1 MMYLAVFLVL
11 FVLELIYFK
20 IADRYHI
27 IDKPNHR
34 RAHTEITLRGGGV
47 IFPIVFL
54 LYFITTVWSKW
65 VQLPLHDPAAE
76 NQNYL
81 LFGIGLLLLCT
92 ISFLDDLNDLS
103 IKIRIVFHIIS
114 VSFLLAFLNAFV
126 LLPIWAIPVLYIVII
141 GILNA
146 YNFMDG
152 INGITGLYSLV
163 ALLSLL
169 YVNENLINFVAH
181 DFIIY
186 PILGCLVFLFFNFRK
201 KAKCF
206 MGDIGSMGIAFWV
219 VALIGLL
226 MMKTGEIKWILFL
239 AVYGVEVIST
249 ILERLK
255 LKENIF
261 EAHRR
266 HLYQLLAN
274 EKKISHLKVSTL
286 YAAIQFIINVVVI
299 FSDLPQIL
307 IFVITLFPIF
317 VLYVYVKYKIKR
329 EVEGGGGRIEDE
341 GF

>member
-1 MMYLAVFLVL
+1 M
-11 FVLELIYFK
+11 
-20 IADRYHI
+20 
-27 IDKPNHR
+27 
-34 RAHTEITLRGGGV
+34 
-47 IFPIVFL
+47 
-54 LYFITTVWSKW
+54 YFITNVWGKW
-65 VQLPLHDPAAE
+65 VYLPLHDQAAE
-76 NQNYL
+76 NHNEL
-81 LFGIGLLLLCT
+81 IFGVGLLLLCT

-103 IKIRIVFHIIS
+103 IKIRIVFQMIS

-163 ALLSLL
+163 VLLSLL

-266 HLYQLLAN
+266 HLYHLLAN
-274 EKKISHLKVSTL
+274 DKKISHLKVSTL
-286 YAAIQFIINVVVI
+286 YAAIQFIINAVVI
-299 FSDLPQIL
+299 FSDLPQVL
-307 IFVITLFPIF
+307 IFAIVLLPSLIFYLYTKLTIKKQITLNINQ
-317 VLYVYVKYKIKR
+317 
-329 EVEGGGGRIEDE
+329 
-341 GF
+341 

>member
-1 MMYLAVFLVL
+1 MMYFAVFLVL
-11 FVLELIYFK
+11 FVLELVYFK
-20 IADRYHI
+20 FADRYNI

-34 RAHTEITLRGGGV
+34 SAHTEITLRGGGIV
-47 IFPIVFL
+47 FPIAFL
-54 LYFITTVWSKW
+54 LFFITSTWGKLVH
-65 VQLPLHDPAAE
+65 LPTHAQAAE
-76 NQNYL
+76 NQNEL
-81 LFGIGLLLLCT
+81 LFGIGLLSLCT
-92 ISFLDDLNDLS
+92 ISFLDDLYDLS
-103 IKIRIVFHIIS
+103 SKIRIVFHIIS

-126 LLPIWAIPVLYIVII
+126 VLPIWAIPVLYILII

-163 ALLSLL
+163 TLLSLL
-169 YVNENLINFVAH
+169 YVNQNMVSFVDR

-186 PILGCLVFLFFNFRK
+186 PVLACLVFLFFNFRK

-274 EKKISHLKVSTL
+274 EKNISHLKVSSL
-286 YAAIQFIINVVVI
+286 YAVVQLLVNAIVI
-299 FSDLPQIL
+299 FSNLPQNV
-307 IFVITLFPIF
+307 IFVIILLPALIF
-317 VLYVYVKYKIKR
+317 YLYTKLTIKKQ
-329 EVEGGGGRIEDE
+329 ISLNIN
-341 GF
+341 

>member
-1 MMYLAVFLVL
+1 MYFAVFFVL
-11 FVLELIYFK
+11 FVLELVYFK
-20 IADRYHI
+20 IADRYNI

-34 RAHTEITLRGGGV
+34 SAHTEITLRGGGIV
-47 IFPIVFL
+47 FPIAFL
-54 LYFITTVWSKW
+54 LFFITSTWGKLVH
-65 VQLPLHDPAAE
+65 LPLHDQVAE
-76 NQNYL
+76 NQNEL
-81 LFGIGLLLLCT
+81 LFGIGLLSLCT
-92 ISFLDDLNDLS
+92 ISFLDDLYDLS
-103 IKIRIVFHIIS
+103 SKIRIVFHIIS

-126 LLPIWAIPVLYIVII
+126 VLPIWAIPVLYILII

-163 ALLSLL
+163 TLLSLL
-169 YVNENLINFVAH
+169 YVNQNMVSFVDR

-186 PILGCLVFLFFNFRK
+186 PVLACLVFLFFNFRK

-206 MGDIGSMGIAFWV
+206 MGDIGSMGIAFWAV
-219 VALIGLL
+219 SLIGLL

-266 HLYQLLAN
+266 HLYQLFAN
-274 EKKISHLKVSTL
+274 EKKVSHLIISSF
-286 YAAIQFIINVVVI
+286 YAMIQLLINVFLINNNFNLLFISLIVLIPIIIIYLFLKNDLKKRVIINH
-299 FSDLPQIL
+299 S
-307 IFVITLFPIF
+307 
-317 VLYVYVKYKIKR
+317 KKN
-329 EVEGGGGRIEDE
+329 
-341 GF
+341 

>member
-1 MMYLAVFLVL
+1 MYLAVFLVL

-20 IADRYHI
+20 IADRFNI

-34 RAHTEITLRGGGV
+34 SAHTEITLRGGGIV
-47 IFPIVFL
+47 FPIAFML
-54 LYFITTVWSKW
+54 FFIISTWGKLVH
-65 VQLPLHDPAAE
+65 LPLHDQAAE
-76 NQNYL
+76 NQNEL
-81 LFGIGLLLLCT
+81 LFGIGLLSLCT
-92 ISFLDDLNDLS
+92 ISFLDDLYDLS
-103 IKIRIVFHIIS
+103 SKIRIVFHIIS

-126 LLPIWAIPVLYIVII
+126 LLPIWAIPILYILII

-163 ALLSLL
+163 TLLSLL
-169 YVNENLINFVAH
+169 YVNQNMVSFVDR

-186 PILGCLVFLFFNFRK
+186 PVLACLVFLFFNFRK

-239 AVYGVEVIST
+239 AVYGVEVIFT

-274 EKKISHLKVSTL
+274 EKKISHLKISAL
-286 YAAIQFIINVVVI
+286 YAAVQLIVNAVVI
-299 FSDLPQIL
+299 FSNLPQNV
-307 IFVITLFPIF
+307 IFVIVLLPALIFYLYTKLTIKKQNTLHIN
-317 VLYVYVKYKIKR
+317 
-329 EVEGGGGRIEDE
+329 
-341 GF
+341 

>member
-20 IADRYHI
+20 IADRFNI

-34 RAHTEITLRGGGV
+34 SAHTEITLRGGGIV
-47 IFPIVFL
+47 FPIAFL
-54 LYFITTVWSKW
+54 LFFITSVWSKL
-65 VQLPLHDPAAE
+65 VPLPLHDQAAE
-76 NQNYL
+76 NHNEL
-81 LFGIGLLLLCT
+81 IFGVGLLLLCT
-92 ISFLDDLNDLS
+92 ISFLDDLYDLS
-103 IKIRIVFHIIS
+103 SKIRIVFHIIS

-126 LLPIWAIPVLYIVII
+126 LLPIWAIPVLYILII

-163 ALLSLL
+163 VLLSLL

-286 YAAIQFIINVVVI
+286 YAAIQFIINAVVI
-299 FSDLPQIL
+299 FSELPQIL
-307 IFVITLFPIF
+307 IFAIVLLPALFFYFYTKLTIKKQITLNINQ
-317 VLYVYVKYKIKR
+317 
-329 EVEGGGGRIEDE
+329 
-341 GF
+341 

>member
-11 FVLELIYFK
+11 FVLELVYFK
-20 IADRYHI
+20 IADRYNI

-34 RAHTEITLRGGGV
+34 SAHTEITLRGGGIV
-47 IFPIVFL
+47 FPIAFL
-54 LYFITTVWSKW
+54 MFFITSTWGKLVH
-65 VQLPLHDPAAE
+65 LPLHNQVAE
-76 NQNYL
+76 NQNEL

-92 ISFLDDLNDLS
+92 ISFLDDLYDLS
-103 IKIRIVFHIIS
+103 SKIRIVFHFIS
-114 VSFLLAFLNAFV
+114 VTLLLAFLNAFV
-126 LLPIWAIPVLYIVII
+126 LLPIWAIPVLYILII

-163 ALLSLL
+163 TLLSLL
-169 YVNENLINFVAH
+169 YVNQNMVSFVDG

-186 PILGCLVFLFFNFRK
+186 PVLACLVFLFFNFRK

-266 HLYQLLAN
+266 HLYQLFAN
-274 EKKISHLKVSTL
+274 EKKVSHLIISSF
-286 YAAIQFIINVVVI
+286 YAMIQLLINVFLINSNFNLLLISLIVLIPIIIIYLFLKNDLKKRVIINH
-299 FSDLPQIL
+299 S
-307 IFVITLFPIF
+307 
-317 VLYVYVKYKIKR
+317 KKN
-329 EVEGGGGRIEDE
+329 
-341 GF
+341 

>member
-20 IADRYHI
+20 IADRFNI

-34 RAHTEITLRGGGV
+34 SAHTEITLRGGGIV
-47 IFPIVFL
+47 FPIAFML
-54 LYFITTVWSKW
+54 FFIISTWGKLVH
-65 VQLPLHDPAAE
+65 LPLHDQAAE
-76 NQNYL
+76 NQNEL

-92 ISFLDDLNDLS
+92 ISFLDDLYDLS
-103 IKIRIVFHIIS
+103 SKIRIVFHIIS

-126 LLPIWAIPVLYIVII
+126 LLPIWAIPVLYILMI

-169 YVNENLINFVAH
+169 YVNQNMVSFVDR

-186 PILGCLVFLFFNFRK
+186 PVLACLVFLFFNFRK

-286 YAAIQFIINVVVI
+286 YAVVQLIINAIVI
-299 FSDLPQIL
+299 FSNLPQNV
-307 IFVITLFPIF
+307 IFVIILLPALIFYLYTKLTIKKQNTLHIN
-317 VLYVYVKYKIKR
+317 
-329 EVEGGGGRIEDE
+329 
-341 GF
+341 

>member
-1 MMYLAVFLVL
+1 MYFAVFLVL

-20 IADRYHI
+20 IADRFNI

-34 RAHTEITLRGGGV
+34 SAHTEITLRGGGIV
-47 IFPIVFL
+47 FPIAFL
-54 LYFITTVWSKW
+54 LFFITSTWGKLVH
-65 VQLPLHDPAAE
+65 LPLHDQAAE
-76 NQNYL
+76 NHNYL
-81 LFGIGLLLLCT
+81 IFGVGLLLLCI
-92 ISFLDDLNDLS
+92 ISFLDDLYDLS
-103 IKIRIVFHIIS
+103 SKIRIVFHIIS

-126 LLPIWAIPVLYIVII
+126 LLPIWAIPVLYILII

-266 HLYQLLAN
+266 HLYQLLVN
-274 EKKISHLKVSTL
+274 EKKISHLKVCTL
-286 YAAIQFIINVVVI
+286 YAAIQFFINAVVI

-307 IFVITLFPIF
+307 IFVIILLPALIFYLYIKLTIKKQITLNINQ
-317 VLYVYVKYKIKR
+317 
-329 EVEGGGGRIEDE
+329 
-341 GF
+341 

>member
-1 MMYLAVFLVL
+1 MYFAVFLIL
-11 FVLELIYFK
+11 FVLALVYFK
-20 IADRYHI
+20 IADRYNI

-34 RAHTEITLRGGGV
+34 SAHTEITLRGGGIV
-47 IFPIVFL
+47 FPIAFL
-54 LYFITTVWSKW
+54 MFFITSTWGKLVH
-65 VQLPLHDPAAE
+65 LPLHDQVAE
-76 NQNYL
+76 NQNEL

-92 ISFLDDLNDLS
+92 ISFLDDLYDLS
-103 IKIRIVFHIIS
+103 SKIRIVFHFIS
-114 VSFLLAFLNAFV
+114 VTLLLAFLNAFV
-126 LLPIWAIPVLYIVII
+126 LLPIWAIPVLYILII

-163 ALLSLL
+163 TLLSLL
-169 YVNENLINFVAH
+169 YVNQNMVSFVDG

-186 PILGCLVFLFFNFRK
+186 PVLACLVFLFFNFRK

-206 MGDIGSMGIAFWV
+206 MGDVGSMGIAFWV

-266 HLYQLLAN
+266 HLYQLFAN
-274 EKKISHLKVSTL
+274 EKKVSHLIISSF
-286 YAAIQFIINVVVI
+286 YAMIQLLINVFLINSNFNLLFISLIVLIPIIIIYLFLKNDLKKRVIINH
-299 FSDLPQIL
+299 S
-307 IFVITLFPIF
+307 
-317 VLYVYVKYKIKR
+317 KKN
-329 EVEGGGGRIEDE
+329 
-341 GF
+341 

>member
-1 MMYLAVFLVL
+1 MEYFIVVILLLVFMLA
-11 FVLELIYFK
+11 YFK
-20 IADRYHI
+20 IADKYNI

-34 RAHTEITLRGGGV
+34 SAHTEITLRGGGIV
-47 IFPIVFL
+47 FPIAFL
-54 LYFITTVWSKW
+54 LFFMISTWGKLVH
-65 VQLPLHDPAAE
+65 LPIHDQAAE
-76 NQNYL
+76 NHNYL

-92 ISFLDDLNDLS
+92 ISFLDDLYDLS
-103 IKIRIVFHIIS
+103 SKIRIVFHIVS
-114 VSFLLAFLNAFV
+114 VSFLLSFLNAFV
-126 LLPIWAIPVLYIVII
+126 LLPIWTIPILYILMI

-163 ALLSLL
+163 ALLSLF
-169 YVNENLINFVAH
+169 YVNQNLVSFVDL

-186 PILGCLVFLFFNFRK
+186 PVLACLVFLFFNFRR
-201 KAKCF
+201 KARCF

-286 YAAIQFIINVVVI
+286 YAAVQLIVNAVVI
-299 FSDLPQIL
+299 FSNLPQIV
-307 IFVITLFPIF
+307 IFVIVLLPALIFYLYTKLTIKKQNTLHIN
-317 VLYVYVKYKIKR
+317 
-329 EVEGGGGRIEDE
+329 
-341 GF
+341 

>member
-1 MMYLAVFLVL
+1 MQYLVVLFIL

-20 IADRYHI
+20 IADRFNI

-34 RAHTEITLRGGGV
+34 SAHIEITLRGGGIV
-47 IFPIVFL
+47 FPIAFL
-54 LYFITTVWSKW
+54 LFFITSTWGNLVH
-65 VQLPLHDPAAE
+65 LPLHHQAAE
-76 NQNYL
+76 NQNEL

-92 ISFLDDLNDLS
+92 ISFLDDLYDLS
-103 IKIRIVFHIIS
+103 SKIRIVFHIIS

-126 LLPIWAIPVLYIVII
+126 LLPIWAIPILYILII

-274 EKKISHLKVSTL
+274 EKKISHLIVSTL
-286 YAAIQFIINVVVI
+286 YAAVQLLVNVVVI
-299 FSDLPQIL
+299 FSNLSQIVIFAIILLPAL
-307 IFVITLFPIF
+307 IFYLYTKLTIKKQITLNINQ
-317 VLYVYVKYKIKR
+317 
-329 EVEGGGGRIEDE
+329 
-341 GF
+341 

>member
-1 MMYLAVFLVL
+1 MMYLVAFLIL

-20 IADRYHI
+20 IADRFNI

-34 RAHTEITLRGGGV
+34 SAHTEITLRGGGIV
-47 IFPIVFL
+47 FPIAFL
-54 LYFITTVWSKW
+54 LFFITSTWGKLVH
-65 VQLPLHDPAAE
+65 LPLHAQAAE
-76 NQNYL
+76 NQNEL
-81 LFGIGLLLLCT
+81 LFLIGLLLLCT
-92 ISFLDDLNDLS
+92 ISFLDDLYDLS
-103 IKIRIVFHIIS
+103 SKIRIVFHIIS

-126 LLPIWAIPVLYIVII
+126 MLPIWAIPVLYILII

-163 ALLSLL
+163 TLLSLF
-169 YVNENLINFVAH
+169 YVNQNMVSFVDR

-186 PILGCLVFLFFNFRK
+186 PVLACLVFLFFNFRK

-274 EKKISHLKVSTL
+274 EKKISHLIVSTL
-286 YAAIQFIINVVVI
+286 YAAVQLIINAVVI
-299 FSDLPQIL
+299 FSNLPQNV
-307 IFVITLFPIF
+307 IFVIILLPALIF
-317 VLYVYVKYKIKR
+317 YLYTKLTIKKQ
-329 EVEGGGGRIEDE
+329 ITQNIN
-341 GF
+341 

>member
-1 MMYLAVFLVL
+1 MYLAVFLVL

-20 IADRYHI
+20 IADRFNI

-34 RAHTEITLRGGGV
+34 SAHTEITLRGGGIV
-47 IFPIVFL
+47 FPIAFML
-54 LYFITTVWSKW
+54 FFIISTWGKLVH
-65 VQLPLHDPAAE
+65 LPLHDQAAE
-76 NQNYL
+76 NQNEL

-92 ISFLDDLNDLS
+92 ISFLDDLYDLS
-103 IKIRIVFHIIS
+103 SKIRIVFHIIS

-126 LLPIWAIPVLYIVII
+126 LLPIWAIPVLYILII

-286 YAAIQFIINVVVI
+286 YAAIQFIINAVVI
-299 FSDLPQIL
+299 FSELPQIL
-307 IFVITLFPIF
+307 IFAIVLLPALFFYFYTKLTIKKQITLNINQ
-317 VLYVYVKYKIKR
+317 
-329 EVEGGGGRIEDE
+329 
-341 GF
+341 

>member
-1 MMYLAVFLVL
+1 MYFAVFLVL
-11 FVLELIYFK
+11 FVLELVYFK
-20 IADRYHI
+20 IADRYNI

-34 RAHTEITLRGGGV
+34 SAHTEITLRGGGIV
-47 IFPIVFL
+47 FPIAFL
-54 LYFITTVWSKW
+54 LFFITSTWGKLVH
-65 VQLPLHDPAAE
+65 LPVHAQAAE

-81 LFGIGLLLLCT
+81 LFGIGLLSLCT
-92 ISFLDDLNDLS
+92 ISFLDDLYDLS
-103 IKIRIVFHIIS
+103 SKIRIVFHIIS

-126 LLPIWAIPVLYIVII
+126 MLPIWAIPVLYILII

-163 ALLSLL
+163 VLGSLL
-169 YVNENLINFVAH
+169 YVNQNMVSFVDR

-186 PILGCLVFLFFNFRK
+186 PVLACLVFLFFNFRK

-206 MGDIGSMGIAFWV
+206 MGDIGSMGVAFWV
-219 VALIGLL
+219 VALISLL

-274 EKKISHLKVSTL
+274 EKKISHLKVSIL
-286 YAAIQFIINVVVI
+286 YATIQLIVNAIVI
-299 FSDLPQIL
+299 FSNLPQNV
-307 IFVITLFPIF
+307 IFVIILLPALIF
-317 VLYVYVKYKIKR
+317 YLYTKLTIKKQ
-329 EVEGGGGRIEDE
+329 ITQNIN
-341 GF
+341 

>member
-1 MMYLAVFLVL
+1 MYFAVFLVL

-20 IADRYHI
+20 IADRFNI

-34 RAHTEITLRGGGV
+34 SAHTEITLRGGGIV
-47 IFPIVFL
+47 FPIAFML
-54 LYFITTVWSKW
+54 FFIISTWGKLVH
-65 VQLPLHDPAAE
+65 LPLHDQAAE
-76 NQNYL
+76 NQNEL

-92 ISFLDDLNDLS
+92 ISFLDDLYDLS
-103 IKIRIVFHIIS
+103 SKIRIVFHIIS

-126 LLPIWAIPVLYIVII
+126 LLPIWAIPILYILII

-169 YVNENLINFVAH
+169 YVNQNMVSFVDR

-186 PILGCLVFLFFNFRK
+186 PVLACLVFLFFNFRK

-239 AVYGVEVIST
+239 AVYGVEVIFT

-274 EKKISHLKVSTL
+274 EKKISHLKISAL
-286 YAAIQFIINVVVI
+286 YAAVQLIVNAVVI
-299 FSDLPQIL
+299 FSNLPQNV
-307 IFVITLFPIF
+307 IFVIVLLPALIFYLYTKLTIKKQNTLHIN
-317 VLYVYVKYKIKR
+317 
-329 EVEGGGGRIEDE
+329 
-341 GF
+341 

>member
-1 MMYLAVFLVL
+1 MMYFAVFLVL

-20 IADRYHI
+20 IADRFNI

-34 RAHTEITLRGGGV
+34 SAHTEITLRGGGIV
-47 IFPIVFL
+47 FPIAFL
-54 LYFITTVWSKW
+54 LFFITSVWSKL
-65 VQLPLHDPAAE
+65 VHLPLLDQAAE
-76 NQNYL
+76 NHNYL
-81 LFGIGLLLLCT
+81 IFGVGLLLLCT
-92 ISFLDDLNDLS
+92 ISFLDDLYDLS
-103 IKIRIVFHIIS
+103 SKIRIVFHIIS

-126 LLPIWAIPVLYIVII
+126 LLPIWAIPVLYILII

-299 FSDLPQIL
+299 FSDLPQIF
-307 IFVITLFPIF
+307 IFAIILLPALFFYLYTKLTIKKQITLNINQ
-317 VLYVYVKYKIKR
+317 
-329 EVEGGGGRIEDE
+329 
-341 GF
+341 